1 YFFLYKFDQSWEKI
15 FSEDTVV
22 GTLSVVAS
30 QFPWAKM
37 FKESTLIKI
46 IQFLMEKLERHQCDD
61 YNVMLDMMK
70 RTVADFCKDGKE
82 EFNEKIWIVFLLTDH
97 IPAISYKSYF
107 IQVLSTK
114 ISTYGASSI
123 TFVTINTGVDTGNF
137 PVIA

>member
-1 YFFLYKFDQSWEKI
+1 AAWSI
-15 FSEDTVV
+15 TVV

-82 EFNEKIWIVFLLTDH
+82 EFNEKIWIVFFGSKRCL
-97 IPAISYKSYF
+97 
-107 IQVLSTK
+107 
-114 ISTYGASSI
+114 YGASSI